1 MVYNVNKGHNQKL
14 MDACQTLK
22 EYSEFV
28 AITNAALEGKKTQS
42 EKVQAMEQALTE
54 CQEKDILKDFIQAHR
69 EVIIMRSICEYD
81 EQAHYEALREDGYDE
96 GYAKAQENLIFSLVH
111 DGDLSLEKGASR
123 LNLSVDDLEK
133 KMTEAGFKIP
143 ESV

>member
-28 AITNAALEGKKTQS
+28 AITNDALDGKKTQS
-42 EKVQAMEQALTE
+42 EKVQAMEQALIE

-81 EQAHYEALREDGYDE
+81 EQAHYEALREDGYD
-96 GYAKAQENLIFSLVH
+96 
-111 DGDLSLEKGASR
+111 
-123 LNLSVDDLEK
+123 
-133 KMTEAGFKIP
+133 AGFREGQDAILQILDRFKSGGTIESLIAEGLDP
-143 ESV
+143 ETVRKAAKYL